1 MFKLAA
7 AIIDFYDDPEF
18 LANAEVQELIKAAA
32 FVPPDRVH
40 ELKDK
45 DFAVKIATDAGVH
58 RKFPILDAR
67 STAMSGYYFDK
78 VAEGLPEPIRNV
90 AGFFLKE
97 AHQAFGLEL
106 PASLQKEFPEAS
118 RNAVEWHSETSIVG
132 VTSAGAV
139 VKLAEQV
146 FMDNINSMDVLEKV
160 AKANEISE
168 SARMAGIEIF
178 EREILDYTPKSEIG
192 PHFQDML
199 VQRETLIKAG
209 GDVLLK
215 TAWDGLLETIVQTP
229 VKEVPFLIHQFDK
242 VAGFE
247 MRYNSGIIDPYLG
260 TWGGLGKVAGPHE
273 DIMRYKLE
281 TLARGNG
288 SDAILATFGEGLAS
302 KFLRDPVG
310 TYPTLRP
317 AERKFVDMLMDKVP
331 TKKDPMSDAKP
342 GKGKKDGKK
351 ECVGEAADD
360 VRHEQDSPSKR
371 PDRSAP
377 YKSVWA
383 VLEEGL

>member
-18 LANAEVQELIKAAA
+18 LANADIQEFIKTGAL
-32 FVPPDRVH
+32 VSPDKVH
-40 ELKDK
+40 QLKDK
-45 DFAVKIATDAGVH
+45 DFAVKIATDAGIH
-58 RKFPILDAR
+58 RKFPVLDAR
-67 STAMSGYYFDK
+67 STTLSGYYFDEVSEK
-78 VAEGLPEPIRNV
+78 LPESIRNT

-97 AHQAFGLEL
+97 AHQEFGLEL
-106 PASLQKEFPEAS
+106 PQSLQKEFPAAD
-118 RNAVEWHSETSIVG
+118 RNTVEWRAETSVVG
-132 VTSAGAV
+132 VTSAEGV

-146 FMDNINSMDVLEKV
+146 FMDNVNSMDVLEKV

-168 SARMAGIEIF
+168 SARMAGIEIG
-178 EREILDYTPKSEIG
+178 EREIIDYTPKDEIG

-199 VQRETLIKAG
+199 VQRETLIKAA
-209 GDVLLK
+209 GDVLLR
-215 TAWDGLLETIVQTP
+215 TAWDGLLETLAQTP

-247 MRYNSGIIDPYLG
+247 MRYNAGIIDPYLG

-281 TLARGNG
+281 TLTRGNG
-288 SDAILATFGEGLAS
+288 SDAILSTFGEGLAS

-317 AERKFVDMLMDKVP
+317 AERKFVDMLMDRVP
-331 TKKDPMSDAKP
+331 TKEKPPMSP
-342 GKGKKDGKK
+342 GKGKKD
-351 ECVGEAADD
+351 EVSEAMDG
-360 VRHEQDSPSKR
+360 VKPGQDSPSKR
-371 PDRSAP
+371 PNKAP
-377 YKSVWA
+377 YKSVWE

>member
-18 LANAEVQELIKAAA
+18 LANADIQEFIKTGAL
-32 FVPPDRVH
+32 VSPDKVH
-40 ELKDK
+40 QLKDK
-45 DFAVKIATDAGVH
+45 DFAVKIATDAGIH
-58 RKFPILDAR
+58 RKFPVLDAR
-67 STAMSGYYFDK
+67 STTLSGYYFDEVSEK
-78 VAEGLPEPIRNV
+78 LPESIRNT

-97 AHQAFGLEL
+97 AHQEFGLEL
-106 PASLQKEFPEAS
+106 PPSLQKEFPAAD
-118 RNAVEWHSETSIVG
+118 RNTVEWRAETSVVG
-132 VTSAGAV
+132 VTSAEGV
-139 VKLAEQV
+139 VKLAEQI

-168 SARMAGIEIF
+168 SARMAGIVIT
-178 EREILDYTPKSEIG
+178 EREILDYTPKDEIG

-199 VQRETLIKAG
+199 VQRETLINAT

-215 TAWDGLLETIVQTP
+215 TAWDGLINTLVETP

-247 MRYNSGIIDPYLG
+247 MRYNAGIIDPYLG
-260 TWGGLGKVAGPHE
+260 TWGGIGKMAGPHD

-288 SDAILATFGEGLAS
+288 SDAILSTFGEGLAS
-302 KFLRDPVG
+302 KFLRDPWG

-317 AERKFVDMLMDKVP
+317 AERKFIDMLMDRVP
-331 TKKDPMSDAKP
+331 TKKDPLSEKP
-342 GKGKKDGKK
+342 EKGKGKKDGICETVDGVKQ
-351 ECVGEAADD
+351 
-360 VRHEQDSPSKR
+360 EQDSPSKR